1 MNNSIREIFNPTPDE
16 EIKLYKRLIDLHNE
30 QIGQCS
36 TCIHYIPTKMPGF
49 VTDYGNCRA
58 KSVIFSKKVTTHKEI
73 GCFYYMEETNY
84 VNNLKKLI
92 VELKGGKNDNNR

>member
-16 EIKLYKRLIDLHNE
+16 QIELYEKLIGLHNE

-36 TCIHYIPTKMPGF
+36 TCIYYVPTKMPGF
-49 VTDYGNCRA
+49 VTDYGYCRA

-84 VNNLKKLI
+84 VNNLKKL
-92 VELKGGKNDNNR
+92 VNELKGEKKC